1 MSVLKTP
8 KGFRIHIGIFG
19 RRNVG
24 KSSLL
29 NVLVGQSISI
39 VSPTPGTTTDP
50 VEKAMEL
57 QPIGPVVFID
67 TAGVDDIGALGG
79 KRVEKTI
86 KILERTDLAILVT
99 EANIWTDFE
108 RGLIQKFEEYEI
120 PYLVVFNKI
129 DKIVKPG
136 KIDINENVKVVYT
149 SAVSKVG
156 IDELRQA
163 IIETIPDEYFR
174 SRPIIGD
181 LINPGDLVVL
191 VVPIDK
197 EAPKGRLILPQV
209 QTIRDILDHNGYCIV
224 VKENELKSALE
235 NLKTPPAIT
244 VTDSQVFDIVNQMVP
259 EHIPLT
265 SFSILYAR
273 QKGDLRE
280 FVKGVY
286 SIKNLKD
293 CDKVLIAE
301 ACTHHPIADDIGR
314 VKIPNWLKQYTGL
327 DLKIDVFSGHDFP
340 ENLSEYKL
348 VIHCGACM
356 FNRKEVLTRIYKC
369 KKAGVPITNY
379 GVTISFLHGILNRAL
394 KPFKEVRDIIQNQR

>member
-1 MSVLKTP
+1 MLKTP

-29 NVLVGQSISI
+29 NALVGQSISI
-39 VSPTPGTTTDP
+39 VSSTPGTTTDP

-129 DKIVKPG
+129 DKSAKPDQT
-136 KIDINENVKVVYT
+136 DINKNVRVVYT

-224 VKENELKSALE
+224 VKESELKSALE

-280 FVKGVY
+280 FV
-286 SIKNLKD
+286 
-293 CDKVLIAE
+293 
-301 ACTHHPIADDIGR
+301 
-314 VKIPNWLKQYTGL
+314 
-327 DLKIDVFSGHDFP
+327 
-340 ENLSEYKL
+340 
-348 VIHCGACM
+348 
-356 FNRKEVLTRIYKC
+356 
-369 KKAGVPITNY
+369 
-379 GVTISFLHGILNRAL
+379 
-394 KPFKEVRDIIQNQR
+394 